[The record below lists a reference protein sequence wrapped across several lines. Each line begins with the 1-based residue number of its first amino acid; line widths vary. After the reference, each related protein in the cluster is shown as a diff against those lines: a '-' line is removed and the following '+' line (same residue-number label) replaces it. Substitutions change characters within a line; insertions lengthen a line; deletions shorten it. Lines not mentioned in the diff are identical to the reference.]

1 MTLGVMENLLYLVI
15 LLALGNISRRVPAFP
30 DNTPNVLNQFV
41 IYISFPATV
50 LLKING
56 IDIRADLM
64 ILAMMPWMLV
74 FLSIFFVRMISK
86 SLNWDGRLT
95 GAVML
100 AVALGNTSFFG
111 FPVITA
117 FFGEDSLGY
126 AIIYDQLGT
135 FIALATFGTIVV
147 SVYGSSQKVSC
158 KAILLKIIGFPPF
171 IALVAG
177 FLLMNVSFP
186 EMLTTILEGL
196 SATLVPL
203 VTFSVGAQLK
213 FRQPLSNITP
223 IFITI
228 FLKMII
234 SPLIVFLVL
243 LFTGIHGQVF
253 QISVFEAAMPSMVMA
268 GVLASAGNLKAEVAN
283 AAIGYGIIFSFVTL
297 PVFYYILIN
306 F

>member
-1 MTLGVMENLLYLVI
+1 MENLLYLVI
-15 LLALGNISRRVPAFP
+15 LLALGNISRRIPAFP
-30 DNTPNVLNQFV
+30 ENTANVLNQFV

-64 ILAMMPWMLV
+64 ILALIPWMLV

-86 SLNWDGRLT
+86 FLKWDRKLT

-100 AVALGNTSFFG
+100 SVALGNTSFYG
-111 FPVITA
+111 FPAITA
-117 FFGEDSLGY
+117 FFGHDSLGY

-135 FIALATFGTIVV
+135 FIALAVFGTIVV
-147 SVYGSSQKVSC
+147 SFYGSSQKISF
-158 KAILLKIIGFPPF
+158 KLILWKIIGFPPF

-186 EMLTTILEGL
+186 GMLTKIFEGL
-196 SATLVPL
+196 SSTLVPL

-213 FRQPLSNITP
+213 FRQPLANITP

-234 SPLIVFLVL
+234 SPLIAFLFL
-243 LFTGIHGQVF
+243 ISLGIHGPVF
-253 QISVFEAAMPSMVMA
+253 HISVFEAAMPSMVMS
-268 GVLASAGNLKAEVAN
+268 GVLASTGNLKADVAN
-283 AAIGYGIIFSFVTL
+283 AAIGYGIIFSFITL
-297 PVFYYILIN
+297 PILYYILIH